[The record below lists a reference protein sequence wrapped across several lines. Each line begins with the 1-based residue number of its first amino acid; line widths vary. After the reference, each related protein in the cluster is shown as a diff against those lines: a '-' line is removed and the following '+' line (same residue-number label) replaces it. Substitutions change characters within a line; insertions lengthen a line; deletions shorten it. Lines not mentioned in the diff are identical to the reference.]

1 MNNEEY
7 LSIDEFAD
15 AVKDK
20 LQAYYADECIVSVNS
35 VTKNNDQ
42 RRHGI
47 TIKRKGYTSAPNIY
61 LDDAYEE
68 YIQGKSLERITSEL
82 ICLRNKC
89 KDEVEFDA
97 DLFTDYNWVRGRL
110 GIRIINRMKNARL
123 LTDVPHR
130 DFADMALVF
139 YVAIDDESIG
149 KGTILIH
156 NEHMTMWDISSDRLY
171 DDALASSLRNNPPY
185 MADMV
190 EALIDI
196 LRGEEETE
204 GLNLPV
210 SDEELREKLYRSL
223 PDRGLMYVLSNQS
236 KLNGASVIAYPG
248 MLNDIAQ
255 KLGCDYYLLPSSIH
269 EVIILPMCDDDE
281 RGEELSMLVKD
292 VNNSKLKPDEVLSDH
307 AYRYHSLSNW
317 LEPIYEYM
325 ITESAS

>member
-1 MNNEEY
+1 MNNEEII
-7 LSIDEFAD
+7 SIDEFAD

-20 LQAYYADECIVSVNS
+20 LQAYYADECTVNINS

-42 RRHGI
+42 TKHGI
-47 TIKRKGYTSAPNIY
+47 TIRRSGYTSAPNIY
-61 LDDAYEE
+61 LDDAYDE
-68 YIQGKSLERITSEL
+68 YKKGKSLERITSEL

-97 DLFTDYNWVRGRL
+97 DLFTDYNWVRSRL
-110 GIRIINRMKNARL
+110 GIRVVNRMKNARL

-130 DFADMALVF
+130 DFADLAVLF
-139 YVAIDDESIG
+139 YVTIDDDSIG

-156 NEHMTMWDISSDRLY
+156 NEHMAMWDISSDRLY
-171 DDALASSLRNNPPY
+171 EDAMASSLRNNPPY
-185 MADMV
+185 MADIV

-196 LRGEEETE
+196 LRNDKDLKV
-204 GLNLPV
+204 LNLPL
-210 SDEELREKLYRSL
+210 SDEELREKLQRSL
-223 PDRGLMYVLSNQS
+223 PERGFMYVLSNQS

-248 MLNDIAQ
+248 MLSDIAD

-269 EVIILPMCDDDE
+269 EVIILPMSEDDE

-292 VNNSKLKPDEVLSDH
+292 VNDSKLNPDEVLSDH
-307 AYRYHSLSNW
+307 AYRYHRLSNW